1 MLLDVLYVLLSNL
14 RKSCEQLVDDDLRP
28 PINASPETVHLRR
41 TVTYVGMNVYAVLVM
56 CRRCYSAIVDISD
69 DDRGVLRDVLGD
81 SELQVFPRLLSD
93 LAAPFS
99 AIEEEAYRMVDGCS
113 QMDRVPVE
121 SFASAWEKA
130 DLSEWKG
137 LLAHLRRICNQVEI
151 AGLLKFK
158 RTIAS
163 LANATAAPVTSSTAG
178 QSDSRTTIQPT
189 DSNNIASIPAQPAAK
204 AMPRLRVARQDGQHV
219 IVLDGKPY
227 LVSHTAWR
235 LFEAM
240 IGACPQ
246 FIHASKLNPSVRPD
260 EVDKML
266 PKTLRKMAANESV
279 NSTKAIWMSGKAVGC
294 RLLINPNDPEKHAPT

>member
-1 MLLDVLYVLLSNL
+1 MLLEIFSCHLSTI
-14 RKSCEQLVDDDLRP
+14 RQHCTQLANISQSPRGSV
-28 PINASPETVHLRR
+28 SPEPAPSCHTTTHL
-41 TVTYVGMNVYAVLVM
+41 GLDIGEVLGLF
-56 CRRCYSAIVDISD
+56 DIFRSSLVELRD
-69 DDRGVLRDVLGD
+69 DDRAILREVLGVA
-81 SELQVFPRLLSD
+81 ELHVFPRVLSD
-93 LAAPFS
+93 LAAPFAALKRVAS
-99 AIEEEAYRMVDGCS
+99 SVKSGKRSFSV
-113 QMDRVPVE
+113 VPVE
-121 SFASAWEKA
+121 LFTPIWEQA
-130 DLSEWKG
+130 VLSGWPQQLDE
-137 LLAHLRRICNQVEI
+137 LRRLSDQVEI
-151 AGLLKFK
+151 ARLLKFK

-163 LANATAAPVTSSTAG
+163 LSNATAAPVTSSTAG
-178 QSDSRTTIQPT
+178 QSDSKTTIQST

-227 LVSHTAWR
+227 LVSHSAWR

-240 IGACPQ
+240 ISACPQ

-260 EVDKML
+260 EVDKTL